1 MNKKNPTVKKQS
13 DFLFFLKN
21 KVKLPAAIKL
31 GKKYNI
37 DLPIIN
43 AVNNVVNGIV
53 SPRVAVNSLFNREP
67 KPEV

>member
-1 MNKKNPTVKKQS
+1 MHFRLQLNS
-13 DFLFFLKN
+13 
-21 KVKLPAAIKL
+21 
-31 GKKYNI
+31 GKKYNV

-53 SPRVAVNSLFNREP
+53 SPRVAVNSLLNREP